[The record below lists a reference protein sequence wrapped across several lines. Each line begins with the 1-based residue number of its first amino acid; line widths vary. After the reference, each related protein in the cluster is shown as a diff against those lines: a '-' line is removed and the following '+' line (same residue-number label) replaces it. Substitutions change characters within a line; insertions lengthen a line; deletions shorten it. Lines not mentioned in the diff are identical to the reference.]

1 MYAIHNEIMCEKG
14 KYMIH
19 KTKINKQDIKNT
31 DDINEFDK
39 CENYRISNS
48 EKEKIRKFYR
58 KVIQIKSEAVLEE
71 LTENSKICKLKAKT
85 LLVQEKERV
94 KRISFLYKNGDI
106 VKAYYKNQKGKNQ
119 IHCFAHLAGEPLVG
133 IMNLDRY
140 MTSFLTVETVT
151 ECEIVSIPSEIIQR
165 LAQENI
171 EVTLICN
178 RMLGVSASRE
188 YEYRKMI
195 LTGTPIQRYEYFQQ
209 AYPGIM
215 DYLNKKDVA
224 SYLNMTP
231 ECFSRMLKKQ
241 HDIS

>member
-1 MYAIHNEIMCEKG
+1 MAY
-14 KYMIH
+14 
-19 KTKINKQDIKNT
+19 KTEVNKQSTKDI
-31 DDINEFDK
+31 DDINKVYE
-39 CENYRISNS
+39 CENYHISNS
-48 EKEKIRKFYR
+48 EKEKIKEFYR
-58 KVIQIKSEAVLEE
+58 KVIQIKSEAVLKE

-94 KRISFLYKNGDI
+94 KQISFLYKNGDI
-106 VKAYYKNQKGKNQ
+106 AKAYYKNQKGKNQ
-119 IHCFAHLAGEPLVG
+119 IHCFAHFAGEPLVG

-140 MTSFLTVETVT
+140 MPSFLTVETVT
-151 ECEIVSIPSEIIQR
+151 ECEIVSISSEIIQR

-178 RMLGVSASRE
+178 RMMGVSALRE

-195 LTGTPIQRYEYFQQ
+195 LTGTPIQRFEYFQQ
-209 AYPGIM
+209 IYPGIM
-215 DYLNKKDVA
+215 DHLNKKDVA